1 MKTDISKTLNSGK
14 LLLILLL
21 FATSIACNQQ
31 QPEDT
36 KEVAEDRNDE
46 KFENNKS
53 ESDAQFLVNASEI
66 NLMEIKLSELAERN
80 AVAAETKELSKMM
93 MDQHNKNQEE
103 LKNLAASKSI
113 SIPVTLTDEGEDKY
127 KKLMDKMGLTFA

>member
-14 LLLILLL
+14 LLLVLLL

-46 KFENNKS
+46 KFENNPDIPARTPK
-53 ESDAQFLVNASEI
+53 
-66 NLMEIKLSELAERN
+66 
-80 AVAAETKELSKMM
+80 TKQL
-93 MDQHNKNQEE
+93 
-103 LKNLAASKSI
+103 
-113 SIPVTLTDEGEDKY
+113 
-127 KKLMDKMGLTFA
+127 